1 MYGVRGE
8 AGMKEGGA
16 GNDSRSS
23 GTITGEILGGLRAD
37 MGGRWVGGRRGMSCG
52 GNGRWDGLGLDGY
65 KPRNRDERNRRPV
78 SDTSPL

>member
-1 MYGVRGE
+1 MGVYGLRGE

-37 MGGRWVGGRRGMSCG
+37 MGREAGGLVKEDGLGGRRGMGCSG
-52 GNGRWDGLGLDGY
+52 IGR
-65 KPRNRDERNRRPV
+65 V
-78 SDTSPL
+78 